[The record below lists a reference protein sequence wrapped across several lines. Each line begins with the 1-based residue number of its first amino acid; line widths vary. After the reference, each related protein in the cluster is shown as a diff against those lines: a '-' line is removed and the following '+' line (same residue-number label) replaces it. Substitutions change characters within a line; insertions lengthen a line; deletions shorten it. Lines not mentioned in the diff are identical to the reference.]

1 MDKFL
6 MIKDIEVRYEIVNH
20 NNSDMS
26 KIDLTQLS
34 ADQRKE
40 LMNELG
46 RQNAA
51 EKKQLEREQKKY
63 EKEKYAFVKKM
74 FAKGAALH
82 QALKEFKEE
91 LAEGMDQH
99 AVRLANYGKIRK
111 NSKGGFQIEDESNTE
126 RIKRIRDTEP
136 TWDERAT
143 KAESLIKEFLM
154 DTVKKRDKK
163 TFEMLMVF
171 LERNKNGDL
180 ELSRVMDL
188 LQFEDNYDDVRWK
201 EGLRLLKQSYR
212 NVLKGFGYLLQ
223 EKGTDGKWKSLV
235 LNFSSI

>member
-1 MDKFL
+1 MNVN
-6 MIKDIEVRYEIVNH
+6 DIEVDYELVTH
-20 NNSDMS
+20 NNNDMS
-26 KIDLTQLS
+26 TIDLTQLS
-34 ADQRKE
+34 AEQRKE
-40 LMNELG
+40 LMDQLAKQEE
-46 RQNAA
+46 A
-51 EKKQLEREQKKY
+51 EKKKLEREQKKY
-63 EKEKYAFVKKM
+63 EAEKYSYVKTM
-74 FAKGAALH
+74 FAKAAEAHKVLFD
-82 QALKEFKEE
+82 LKEE
-91 LAEGMDQH
+91 LTEGMDAH
-99 AVRLANYGKIRK
+99 AVKLANYGKIRK
-111 NSKGGFQIEDESNTE
+111 NSKGGFQIESEDNTQ

-143 KAESLIKEFLM
+143 KAESLIKDFLM

-163 TFEMLMVF
+163 TFEMLMIF

-212 NVLKGFGYLLQ
+212 NVLKGFGYLFQ
-223 EKGTDGKWKSLV
+223 QKGADGKWKSLV